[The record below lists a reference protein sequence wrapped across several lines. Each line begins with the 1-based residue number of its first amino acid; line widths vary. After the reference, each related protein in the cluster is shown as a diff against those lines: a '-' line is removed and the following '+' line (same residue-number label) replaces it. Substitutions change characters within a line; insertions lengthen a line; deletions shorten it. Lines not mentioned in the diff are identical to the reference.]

1 MPYLLQ
7 RTYRHGSRSLEFFI
21 SMSPLLGEKKWNSSL
36 LPPRSQ
42 MNIHV
47 DAEEFMSKITVLA
60 MCKELA
66 KISHEMYLEAE
77 LAKTPN
83 KDLQAVTH
91 WENLSET
98 YKKSNIAQISI
109 TSRDLTILTLGLGK
123 RLLTV
128 TSLLLR
134 MRICLNWPWQSMRR
148 WCKSG
153 LPTAGFT
160 EKKG

>member
-1 MPYLLQ
+1 MRVNIDENILYALLTTE
-7 RTYRHGSRSLEFFI
+7 TYRHGSRSLEFFI

-98 YKKSNIAQISI
+98 YKKSNIAQIQYPSN
-109 TSRDLTILTLGLGK
+109 LTILTFG
-123 RLLTV
+123 
-128 TSLLLR
+128 
-134 MRICLNWPWQSMRR
+134 
-148 WCKSG
+148 
-153 LPTAGFT
+153 
-160 EKKG
+160 